1 MEGNGREGKKKEIQ
15 FKYKEENYTKYSF
28 DRFPWIRYL
37 SVELYIICLG
47 PEGQNFPRKEKQC
60 ASNTAAICNTWQLFA
75 DVMIPVCKKADA

>member
-47 PEGQNFPRKEKQC
+47 PEGQNFPRRKNSVPPTLLPSATLGNYLQ
-60 ASNTAAICNTWQLFA
+60 
-75 DVMIPVCKKADA
+75 M